1 MEREKMASEIYK
13 MGTYFR
19 HETRGR
25 VRGTAHEGFLS
36 TWSCMFLRLM
46 QAEGFN
52 IQTIL
57 IFYRSCVCPGILMGD
72 VLQKVPQVQVW
83 AAAWAWITYWYTID
97 LMSLETSWGKELRKS
112 TCCLFWMIIS
122 GEWESLRKCS
132 CCFSKQIPLLRW
144 ELFCGKIYCC

>member
-1 MEREKMASEIYK
+1 MEKEEEDLEQVAALVSCSAAVQSYIKHLEWREKMAIEIYK

-19 HETRGR
+19 HEARGR

-83 AAAWAWITYWYTID
+83 AAAWA
-97 LMSLETSWGKELRKS
+97 
-112 TCCLFWMIIS
+112 
-122 GEWESLRKCS
+122 
-132 CCFSKQIPLLRW
+132 
-144 ELFCGKIYCC
+144 